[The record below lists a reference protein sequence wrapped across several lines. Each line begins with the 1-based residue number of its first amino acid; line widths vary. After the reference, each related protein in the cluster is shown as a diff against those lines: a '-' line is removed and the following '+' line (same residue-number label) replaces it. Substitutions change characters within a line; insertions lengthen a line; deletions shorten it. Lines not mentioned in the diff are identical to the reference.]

1 MKSIIKGALG
11 WDSWSNDDRR
21 AFLRRFELT
30 RYRVFYW
37 ASFFV
42 SIFPIPLRLIL
53 SACLSDKHQAGEH
66 QYGNTYGALFR
77 RFKYRPITL
86 LEIGIGG
93 YEDRPGGQSLNAW
106 QCFFPFA
113 KLVACDIQDRAFLA
127 TSRTIIRRLDQSDA
141 KQLRELRDSG
151 PFDIIIDDG
160 SHMNGHQILT
170 FKTLWS
176 SLRSGG
182 VYIVEDV
189 QTSFWP
195 QDGWDGTTV
204 NAPEFSET
212 CVGYFAKLAPYVNIP
227 EFQAPGDKELMDVGR
242 SVRQILFEH
251 NLIVIIKH

>member
-11 WDSWSNDDRR
+11 WGNWSNDDRR

-30 RYRVFYW
+30 RYRVLYW
-37 ASFFV
+37 FSFFV
-42 SIFPIPLRLIL
+42 SILPIPLRLIL

-66 QYGNTYGALFR
+66 QYGNTYGALFW

-127 TSRTIIRRLDQSDA
+127 TPRTIIRRLDQSDA
-141 KQLRELRDSG
+141 EQLGELRDSG
-151 PFDIIIDDG
+151 QFDIIIDDG
-160 SHMNGHQILT
+160 SHMNTHQILT
-170 FKTLWS
+170 FKVLWP

-189 QTSFWP
+189 QTSFWSY
-195 QDGWDGTTV
+195 DGWDGTAV

-212 CVGYFAKLAPYVNIP
+212 CVGYFAKLAPYVNIS

-242 SVRQILFEH
+242 SVQQILFEH